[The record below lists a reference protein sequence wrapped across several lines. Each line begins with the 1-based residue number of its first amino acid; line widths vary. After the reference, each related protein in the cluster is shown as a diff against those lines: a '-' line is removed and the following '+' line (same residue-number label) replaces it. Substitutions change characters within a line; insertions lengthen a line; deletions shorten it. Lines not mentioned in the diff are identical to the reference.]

1 MNSNLITLLFA
12 HVGLTMI
19 PNYGSPFVPNFSH
32 KGGKDKSDLPREYP
46 GAKLARKAIMGRVA
60 IKHLGTR
67 ADFQP
72 SR

>member
-1 MNSNLITLLFA
+1 MTPLLSRLFER
-12 HVGLTMI
+12 VGFKLTF
-19 PNYGSPFVPNFSH
+19 NYGSPFTPRFSR
-32 KGGKDKSDLPREYP
+32 KGGRNKSDLPREYP